1 MKLHNIDI
9 SKIKHGNVIDDI
21 GLIDKGRSFEIDF
34 YETNYYVYVFEV
46 KALQMREFVEQ
57 ILISKKLLEAKC
69 KKHVKAFVAWRRKLK
84 RERWSRNNLLL

>member
-1 MKLHNIDI
+1 LKLHNIDI
-9 SKIKHGNVIDDI
+9 SKIKHGNVI

-34 YETNYYVYVFEV
+34 YETDDYVYVFEV
-46 KALQMREFVEQ
+46 KNFADERVTDQ
-57 ILISKKLLEAKC
+57 IIISKKLLEAKC